1 MKRLFPLLLAGAFL
15 ATSCQ
20 KYPDTDNLDNNY
32 LVYTNYDDDTDFKK
46 FSTFYIPDSILI
58 IDNNSNSPKYLYGM
72 VASDIIIA
80 NYAKGLEDAGYTRT
94 TDKGSAD
101 LGLQLSYIEDTY
113 RFRYFNDNP
122 WWCGYPWYWSAT
134 YWGNWGGWYWPYNI
148 TYSYTT
154 GSILGELIDLS
165 DTPSTSKTLRVV
177 WTNYI
182 TGLLNNNGSLN
193 TTYVQKSITQAFE
206 QSPYLKR

>member
-58 IDNNSNSPKYLYGM
+58 IDNNSNSPKYLYGT
-72 VASDIIIA
+72 VASDIII
-80 NYAKGLEDAGYTRT
+80 GLEDAGYTRT